1 MTLLMTDKG
10 LPIPG
15 HHLWTREKYERATE
29 LGLLGPDDR
38 VELIEGE
45 IVQKMPQD
53 SLHSTAIMAGL
64 DALRLAFPVGFVV
77 RPQLPLSVGDL
88 SRPEPDLAVVA
99 VVAGSA
105 RDYSRAQPDAAN
117 AVLVVEVSDSTLLPD
132 QTTKAALY
140 ARAAIEEYWIVNL
153 PERVLEVYRRPVPVD
168 GALLGYS
175 YQDITRLAGTETI
188 APLAAP
194 GLPVAVADLLP

>member
-45 IVQKMPQD
+45 IVQKMPQN
-53 SLHSTAIMAGL
+53 SPHSTAISL
-64 DALRLAFPVGFVV
+64 TQDALRLAFPVGFVV

-88 SRPEPDLAVVA
+88 SQPEPDLA

-105 RDYSRAQPDAAN
+105 RDYSRTQPDAAD
-117 AVLVVEVSDSTLLPD
+117 AVLVVEISDSTLLPD

-140 ARAAIEEYWIVNL
+140 ARAGVRDYWIVNL
-153 PERVLEVYRRPVPVD
+153 PERLLEVHRLPSLMDDAPLGHGYR
-168 GALLGYS
+168 
-175 YQDITRLAGTETI
+175 DITRLTEAETI

-194 GLPVAVADLLP
+194 GSPLAVADLLP

>member
-1 MTLLMTDKG
+1 MTLVMTDKG

-45 IVQKMPQD
+45 IVQKMPQN
-53 SLHSTAIMAGL
+53 SPHSTAL
-64 DALRLAFPVGFVV
+64 SLTLEALCLAFPVGFVV
-77 RPQLPLSVGDL
+77 RPHLPLNIGSL
-88 SRPEPDLAVVA
+88 SQPEPDLAVV
-99 VVAGSA
+99 VGSA
-105 RDYSRAQPDAAN
+105 RDYGSAQPDAAN
-117 AVLVVEVSDSTLLPD
+117 AVLVVEISDSTLLPD

-140 ARAAIEEYWIVNL
+140 ARAGIGEYWIVNL
-153 PERVLEVYRRPVPVD
+153 PERVLEVHRQPASIA
-168 GALLGYS
+168 GALLAHGY
-175 YQDITRLAGTETI
+175 QQITRLSEAETV

-194 GLPVAVADLLP
+194 ASAITVADLLP

>member
-45 IVQKMPQD
+45 IVQKMPQN
-53 SLHSTAIMAGL
+53 SPHSTAL
-64 DALRLAFPVGFVV
+64 SLTQDALRLAFPVGFVV

-88 SRPEPDLAVVA
+88 SQPEPDLAVV
-99 VVAGSA
+99 VGSA
-105 RDYSRAQPDAAN
+105 RDYSRAQPEAAD

-140 ARAAIEEYWIVNL
+140 ARAGVTDYWIVNM
-153 PERVLEVYRRPVPVD
+153 PERCLEVYRGPLPMD
-168 GALLGYS
+168 DALLGYG
-175 YQDITRLAGTETI
+175 YRDIARLAETETI

-194 GLPVAVADLLP
+194 GSLISVADLLP

>member
-1 MTLLMTDKG
+1 MTSVMTDKG

-15 HHLWTREKYERATE
+15 HHLWTRQKYERATE

-45 IVQKMPQD
+45 IVQKMPQN
-53 SLHSTAIMAGL
+53 SLHSTAISL
-64 DALRLAFPVGFVV
+64 TQEALRLTFPVGFVV
-77 RPQLPLSVGDL
+77 RPQLPLSVGSL
-88 SRPEPDLAVVA
+88 SQPEPDLAVVS
-99 VVAGSA
+99 GSA
-105 RDYSRAQPDAAN
+105 RDYTAAQPTAEN

-140 ARAAIEEYWIVNL
+140 ARAGIREYWIVNL
-153 PERVLEVYRRPVPVD
+153 PERVLEVHRRPSPVD
-168 GALLGYS
+168 DALLGYS
-175 YQDITRLAGTETI
+175 YQDITRLAETGVI

-194 GLPVAVADLLP
+194 DFAVAVADLLP